1 LRLGEKKGEASL
13 VRKILLVIKSP
24 PYGSGRAAEGFR
36 MATAMIA
43 MDVLP
48 QILFIEDG
56 VYCLVRNQ
64 KPEAVGLVSFGE
76 RLKTLADLVGVYA
89 VSDSMIQRKLTQNN
103 MDESYNVKTL
113 SLDEATTLI
122 SQNEAIITF

>member
-1 LRLGEKKGEASL
+1 MT
-13 VRKILLVIKSP
+13 KILLVIKSP

-48 QILFIEDG
+48 QILFIDDG

-64 KPEAVGLVSFGE
+64 KPEAAGLVSFGE
-76 RLKTLADLVGVYA
+76 RLKTLADLVGLYT
-89 VSDSMIQRKLTQNN
+89 VSDSLSQRKLKSSDL
-103 MDESYNVKTL
+103 DENYNVKII
-113 SLDEATTLI
+113 SLAETAKMI
-122 SQNEAIITF
+122 SQNETVITF